1 MMNNIFINYSL
12 FILFLPLA
20 AFLIQIF
27 YGRRL
32 PRQGDWVSVSA
43 VGITLILSIAMFVA
57 MLLDNDPESYYRIH
71 QAIWATSIAI
81 GNEGDWVELG
91 TGRGFTMS
99 AVLKFHKETL
109 TYYWY

>member
-1 MMNNIFINYSL
+1 MMENIFINYSL

-57 MLLDNDPESYYRIH
+57 MLLDNDPEFR
-71 QAIWATSIAI
+71 QEA
-81 GNEGDWVELG
+81 
-91 TGRGFTMS
+91 GFTWLDMGS
-99 AVLKFHKETL
+99 FSIEI
-109 TYYWY
+109 

>member
-1 MMNNIFINYSL
+1 MMENIFINYSL

-57 MLLDNDPESYYRIH
+57 MLLDNDPEFR
-71 QAIWATSIAI
+71 QEA
-81 GNEGDWVELG
+81 
-91 TGRGFTMS
+91 GFTWLDMGS
-99 AVLKFHKETL
+99 FSIEL
-109 TYYWY
+109 